1 MMIIIASAVP
11 RLLVTDKD
19 PAVLI
24 NMQNQPK
31 KIVPCP
37 CCLKFKC

>member
-1 MMIIIASAVP
+1 MIIIASAVP

-19 PAVLI
+19 PATLI

-31 KIVPCP
+31 KIVPSP
-37 CCLKFKC
+37 YCLKFKC